1 MNKNIH
7 QITNPLALITGATH
21 GLGLYLAKSFWQKG
35 YDLILVSKNDRLFDT
50 LIEEFQEKINKQSV
64 HLFACD
70 FANSAEVNSLI
81 KELLKRFSHLD
92 VLINNAAI
100 QGPIGQSDS
109 IWENDPN
116 SWRETIQVDLLAP
129 VEISSRLISLL
140 TNSKSPGRGSIINL
154 SGGGATGPR
163 PNFSAYATAKAGLV
177 RFSETLA
184 DEVMSLGIRVN
195 CIAPGAMNT
204 SMMEEVLLK
213 GPDSAGTKEFEIAK
227 KILASGGTS
236 MERVAELALFLASA
250 DSLGVTGRLISA
262 VWDNWSELSN
272 NLSKLATSDLFT
284 LRRISGRDR
293 GMAWADL

>member
-1 MNKNIH
+1 VNKNIH

>member
-1 MNKNIH
+1 VNKNIH

-70 FANSAEVNSLI
+70 FANSAEVDSLI